1 MKDVLIIKTEAL
13 MPRNTL
19 KELQQ
24 DFANQLKSGVVI
36 IPPYF
41 EAELLNVPDDVE
53 VIIQSSEEPEF
64 ISKKLNIPDKVCTEQ
79 IKQQIIDLEDHVAKG
94 E

>member
-24 DFANQLKSGVVI
+24 DFANQLKSGVMI

-41 EAELLNVPDDVE
+41 KAELLNVPDDVE
-53 VIIQSSEEPEF
+53 VIIQSSEEQEF
-64 ISKKLNIPDKVCTEQ
+64 MKKEMFIPDKVCTEP

-94 E
+94 